1 MKNPSKSEFRYR
13 RMFETAQEGI
23 LLIDSQT
30 GMILDAN
37 EFLID
42 LLDYSKEDFLKKHL
56 WNVGAFKDIAASK
69 ENFATLQKK
78 KYVRFKN
85 LPLETKTGKQINVEF
100 IANAYQEDGTTIIQ
114 CNIRDITEQKQV
126 EKNLEN
132 EKIAVRNVLE
142 DLNAEKLAT
151 ERAKAKDDAILA
163 SIGDGVI
170 TTDEQGKITMI
181 NKTAEKMLGRKPHEI
196 LGKPIYAILLLE
208 NEEGDTI
215 PPEKLPVS
223 IALAGTTT
231 TVYYVREDK
240 TKFPVSISVAPVIL
254 NEKIIGTVDV
264 FRDVTKEKE
273 IDKAKT
279 EFVSLASHQLR
290 TPLTAI
296 NWYIEMLQDGDT
308 GALNDKQKKY
318 LLQIYRG
325 SQRMVKLID
334 DLLNVS
340 HLETGR
346 IKIEPVP
353 TDLIAFIQDISK
365 EFGPLAKEK
374 GCQIQLELPKGEVEK
389 INIDQIL
396 LRQVIA
402 NLLTNAIQ
410 YSSGGKAGQV
420 KISLAVSPTGYTI
433 YVTDNGICI
442 PKEVQ
447 GHIFEKLFRADN
459 AHEIIPDGTGLGLY
473 LAKQIMESSGGT
485 IGFTSENKVTTFYI
499 TIPISG
505 MKLKQI
511 EKN

>member
-1 MKNPSKSEFRYR
+1 
-13 RMFETAQEGI
+13 
-23 LLIDSQT
+23 
-30 GMILDAN
+30 
-37 EFLID
+37 
-42 LLDYSKEDFLKKHL
+42 
-56 WNVGAFKDIAASK
+56 
-69 ENFATLQKK
+69 
-78 KYVRFKN
+78 
-85 LPLETKTGKQINVEF
+85 
-100 IANAYQEDGTTIIQ
+100 
-114 CNIRDITEQKQV
+114 
-126 EKNLEN
+126 
-132 EKIAVRNVLE
+132 
-142 DLNAEKLAT
+142 
-151 ERAKAKDDAILA
+151 
-163 SIGDGVI
+163 
-170 TTDEQGKITMI
+170 
-181 NKTAEKMLGRKPHEI
+181 
-196 LGKPIYAILLLE
+196 
-208 NEEGDTI
+208 
-215 PPEKLPVS
+215 
-223 IALAGTTT
+223 
-231 TVYYVREDK
+231 
-240 TKFPVSISVAPVIL
+240 
-254 NEKIIGTVDV
+254 
-264 FRDVTKEKE
+264 
-273 IDKAKT
+273 
-279 EFVSLASHQLR
+279 
-290 TPLTAI
+290 
-296 NWYIEMLQDGDT
+296 
-308 GALNDKQKKY
+308 
-318 LLQIYRG
+318 
-325 SQRMVKLID
+325 MVKLID

-346 IKIEPVP
+346 IKIEPVL